1 MKDHRRYI
9 HRNGCCSVFVVG
21 SFFAVYGWS
30 VMVDVLVEEEE
41 EEEGNN
47 TAVVYNVG
55 LSSSSSSRRLVEF
68 IILVFGGRTVRI

>member
-21 SFFAVYGWS
+21 SFFAVCGLS
-30 VMVDVLVEEEE
+30 VMVGVRFEEEDD
-41 EEEGNN
+41 EEGNN
-47 TAVVYNVG
+47 TGVVHNVG